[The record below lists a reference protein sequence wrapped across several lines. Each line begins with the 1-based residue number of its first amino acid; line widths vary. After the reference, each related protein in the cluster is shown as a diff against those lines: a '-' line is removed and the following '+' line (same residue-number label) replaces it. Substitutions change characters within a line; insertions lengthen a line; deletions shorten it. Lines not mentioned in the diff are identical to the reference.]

1 MFFVCRSRVV
11 HRIKPVACV
20 IVDHCYGCYCTG
32 AAEAAGGCVM
42 VQCKFCEH
50 GKRGTSG
57 REELKIV
64 SKIANIQT

>member
-1 MFFVCRSRVV
+1 MEENQYDKQREEEVMFFVCRSRVV

-42 VQCKFCEH
+42 V
-50 GKRGTSG
+50 
-57 REELKIV
+57 
-64 SKIANIQT
+64 